1 MRLKAAH
8 RCVTYSTLYEKRGGV
23 MIRIAVVE
31 DEKEYQNKLD
41 IYMKQFEKESGQS
54 FQVTFFQDGLDIVDE
69 YKPVWDIILMDIKM
83 KHMDGMEAAEKIRR
97 SDQAVIIIFITT
109 MAQYA
114 IKGYE
119 VDALDF
125 VLKPITYAQFSMK
138 LKKALV
144 LLKKKEEKYL
154 LLPVEDRKERV
165 STNDILFIE
174 VKNHNLHIVSRD
186 TTYVMRS
193 SMQQIECELQDCHF
207 VRCNN
212 SYLVNLKN
220 VTGIQK
226 ESVIVDKYELPVSRP
241 KKKQFLKALSDYLGT
256 GYL

>member
-1 MRLKAAH
+1 MGFREDSRPFRRPIL
-8 RCVTYSTLYEKRGGV
+8 KRGGK

-31 DEKEYQNKLD
+31 DEKEYQEKLD

-54 FQVTFFQDGLDIVDE
+54 FQVTFFKDG
-69 YKPVWDIILMDIKM
+69 
-83 KHMDGMEAAEKIRR
+83 
-97 SDQAVIIIFITT
+97 
-109 MAQYA
+109 
-114 IKGYE
+114 
-119 VDALDF
+119 LDF

-144 LLKKKEEKYL
+144 LLKKKEERYL
-154 LLPVEDRKERV
+154 MLPIEERKVRV
-165 STNDILFIE
+165 STDDILFIE
-174 VKNHNLHIVSRD
+174 VKNHNLHIVTRSM
-186 TTYVMRS
+186 TYVMRS
-193 SMQQIECELQDCHF
+193 SMQQIERELTDCHF

-220 VTGIQK
+220 VTGVQK
-226 ESVIVDKYELPVSRP
+226 DTVIVGEYELPVSRP

>member
-1 MRLKAAH
+1 MPKQY
-8 RCVTYSTLYEKRGGV
+8 VTHEKEVGN

-31 DEKEYQNKLD
+31 DEKEYQGRLD
-41 IYMKQFEKESGQS
+41 AYIKQFEQENGQS
-54 FQVTFFQDGLDIVDE
+54 FQVTFFKDGLDIVDD

-97 SDQAVIIIFITT
+97 SDPAVILIFITT

-154 LLPVEDRKERV
+154 LLPVDERKERV

-174 VKNHNLHIVSRD
+174 VKNHNLHIVSRNK
-186 TTYVMRS
+186 TYVMRC
-193 SMQQIECELQDCHF
+193 SMQQMERELAECHF
-207 VRCNN
+207 VRCSN

-220 VTGIQK
+220 VTGVRK
-226 ESVIVDKYELPVSRP
+226 ETVMAGEYELPVSRP

>member
-1 MRLKAAH
+1 MRILICDDEGIVQQA
-8 RCVTYSTLYEKRGGV
+8 
-23 MIRIAVVE
+23 IRFIIQKSFG
-31 DEKEYQNKLD
+31 DE
-41 IYMKQFEKESGQS
+41 FEIESAKNGRMAIELAES
-54 FQVTFFQDGLDIVDE
+54 FR
-69 YKPVWDIILMDIKM
+69 PDIILMDIKM

-97 SDQAVIIIFITT
+97 SDPAVILIFITT

-154 LLPVEDRKERV
+154 LLPVDERKERV

-174 VKNHNLHIVSRD
+174 VKNHNLHIVSRNK
-186 TTYVMRS
+186 TYVMRC
-193 SMQQIECELQDCHF
+193 SMQQMERELAECHF
-207 VRCNN
+207 VRCSN

-220 VTGIQK
+220 VTGVRK
-226 ESVIVDKYELPVSRP
+226 ETVMAGEYELPVSRP